1 MLMTI
6 AAAVEAM
13 RADTTLGQSDA
24 IDEILESGELQCRQ
38 PQTLGNLIH
47 HPLVLW

>member
-6 AAAVEAM
+6 AAAVETV

-24 IDEILESGELQCRQ
+24 IDEILEAGELQGRQ
-38 PQTLGNLIH
+38 SQTLGNLIH